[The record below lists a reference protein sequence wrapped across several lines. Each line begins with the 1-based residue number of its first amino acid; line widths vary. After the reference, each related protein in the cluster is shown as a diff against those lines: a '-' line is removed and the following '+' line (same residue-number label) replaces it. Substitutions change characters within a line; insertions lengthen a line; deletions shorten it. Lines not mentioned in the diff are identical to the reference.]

1 MASQARILIKTA
13 PGLVAVTLKTVEGI
27 LGSLPDPCTA
37 SDLRQGDFTQGAAE
51 NRVRT
56 GARPP
61 AKRRR
66 NCSGHSGPRRDS
78 SLTLQ
83 ADGKVRQ
90 VPTGSASQ

>member
-13 PGLVAVTLKTVEGI
+13 PGLVAVTQKPVEGI

-37 SDLRQGDFTQGAAE
+37 SDLRQGDFTQCAAA

-56 GARPP
+56 GVRPP
-61 AKRRR
+61 VKRRR
-66 NCSGHSGPRRDS
+66 NCSGHSGPRKNS
-78 SLTLQ
+78 SLILH

-90 VPTGSASQ
+90 IPTGSASQ